1 MRVSGGASWG
11 VVKICGLTTA
21 EDALA
26 AAAAGADLVGFVFF
40 PHSRR
45 CLPSAAA
52 AWIATL
58 PLAGVLRVGVFRDQE
73 PGLVEELAAAAGL
86 ELVQLHGEESP
97 EVCARLGGR
106 GRVIKAVSVGG
117 AVDWGRVRV
126 FAEVARIL
134 FDTASPTGGGTG
146 RTFDWSLLAERPA
159 GLSFWLAGGLHPAN
173 VGAAIALARPDGVD
187 VASGVELGVGRKD
200 PARMRAFVG
209 AARAAWASLEEVRG
223 GMDETAAR

>member
-1 MRVSGGASWG
+1 MPVRGGARGG

-21 EDALA
+21 DDALA
-26 AAAAGADLVGFVFF
+26 AAAAGADLLGFVFF

-45 CLPSAAA
+45 CLPAAA
-52 AWIATL
+52 APWIAAL
-58 PLAGVLRVGVFRDQE
+58 PLEGVGRVGVFRDQE
-73 PGLVEELAAAAGL
+73 AGLIEELAAAAGL
-86 ELVQLHGEESP
+86 ELVQLHGNEGP

-106 GRVIKAVSVGG
+106 GRVIKAVSVEGP
-117 AVDWGRVRV
+117 VDWGRVRA
-126 FAEVARIL
+126 FGEVAQIL

-146 RTFDWSLLAERPA
+146 RTFDWSLLAGRPP

-187 VASGVELGVGRKD
+187 VASGVELAGGRKD

-209 AARAAWASLEEVRG
+209 AARAAWAGLEEGRG
-223 GMDETAAR
+223 GVDETPAR